1 MGSIGVL
8 LYTVLQLFIVA
19 LIARLVLDYV
29 EMFARNWQPKGIA
42 LVFAE
47 FVFTVTEKPLA
58 FVRRFVPPL
67 RVGSISI
74 DLAFILLFFGVQL
87 LMRIVILL

>member
-8 LYTVLQLFIVA
+8 LFTVLQLFIVA

-29 EMFARNWQPKGIA
+29 QMFARNWQPKGIA

>member
-1 MGSIGVL
+1 MGGLGVI

-29 EMFARNWQPKGIA
+29 QMFARNWQQKGIA

-58 FVRRFVPPL
+58 FVRQFVPPL
-67 RVGSISI
+67 RVGSVSI

>member
-1 MGSIGVL
+1 MGGLGVI

-29 EMFARNWQPKGIA
+29 QMFARNWQPKGIA

-47 FVFTVTEKPLA
+47 FIFTVTEKPLA
-58 FVRRFVPPL
+58 FVRQFVPPL
-67 RVGSISI
+67 RVGSVSI

>member
-1 MGSIGVL
+1 MGGLGVI

-29 EMFARNWQPKGIA
+29 QMFTRNWQPKGIA

-58 FVRRFVPPL
+58 FVRQFVPPL
-67 RVGSISI
+67 RVGSVSI

>member
-1 MGSIGVL
+1 MGWLGVI

-29 EMFARNWQPKGIA
+29 QMFARNWQPKGIA

-58 FVRRFVPPL
+58 FVRQFVPPL
-67 RVGSISI
+67 RVGSVSI

>member
-29 EMFARNWQPKGIA
+29 QMFARNWQPKGIA

-47 FVFTVTEKPLA
+47 FVFTVTGKPLA

>member
-1 MGSIGVL
+1 MGGLGVI

-29 EMFARNWQPKGIA
+29 QMFARNWQPKGIA

-58 FVRRFVPPL
+58 FVLQFVPPL
-67 RVGSISI
+67 RVGSVSI

>member
-1 MGSIGVL
+1 MGGLGVI

-29 EMFARNWQPKGIA
+29 QMFARNWQPKGIA

-58 FVRRFVPPL
+58 FVRQFVPPL
-67 RVGSISI
+67 RVGSVSI

>member
-1 MGSIGVL
+1 MGAIGVL
-8 LYTVLQLFIVA
+8 LYTILQLFSVA

-29 EMFARNWQPKGIA
+29 QMFARNWQPKGIA

>member
-1 MGSIGVL
+1 MGGLGLI
-8 LYTVLQLFIVA
+8 LYTVLQLFIVT

-29 EMFARNWQPKGIA
+29 QMFARNWQPKGIA

-58 FVRRFVPPL
+58 FVRQFVPPL

>member
-1 MGSIGVL
+1 MGTLGLVL
-8 LYTVLQLFIVA
+8 YSVLQLFVIA

-29 EMFARNWQPKGIA
+29 QMFARNWTPKGIA

-67 RVGSISI
+67 RVGSVSI

-87 LMRIVILL
+87 LMRVVVLL

>member
-1 MGSIGVL
+1 MSTLGLVL
-8 LYTVLQLFIVA
+8 YSVLQLFIIA

-29 EMFARNWQPKGIA
+29 QMFARNWTPKGIA

-58 FVRRFVPPL
+58 FVRKFVPPL
-67 RVGSISI
+67 RVGSVSI
-74 DLAFILLFFGVQL
+74 DLAFILLFIGAQL
-87 LMRIVILL
+87 LMRVVTLL

>member
-1 MGSIGVL
+1 MGSIGIL

-29 EMFARNWQPKGIA
+29 QMFARNWQPKGIA

>member
-1 MGSIGVL
+1 MSTLGLVL
-8 LYTVLQLFIVA
+8 YSVLQLFIIA

-29 EMFARNWQPKGIA
+29 QMFARNWTPKGIA

-58 FVRRFVPPL
+58 FVRKFVRPL
-67 RVGSISI
+67 RVGSVSI

>member
-1 MGSIGVL
+1 MSTLGLVL
-8 LYTVLQLFIVA
+8 YSVLQLFIIA

-29 EMFARNWQPKGIA
+29 QMFARNWTPKGIA

-58 FVRRFVPPL
+58 FVRKFVPPL
-67 RVGSISI
+67 RVGSVSI
-74 DLAFILLFFGVQL
+74 DLAFILLFFGAQL
-87 LMRIVILL
+87 LMRVVTLL

>member
-1 MGSIGVL
+1 MSTLGLVL
-8 LYTVLQLFIVA
+8 YSVLQLFIIA

-29 EMFARNWQPKGIA
+29 QMFARNWTPKGIA

-58 FVRRFVPPL
+58 FVRKFVPPL
-67 RVGSISI
+67 RVGSVSI

>member
-1 MGSIGVL
+1 MGAIGVL

-29 EMFARNWQPKGIA
+29 QMFARNWQPKGIA

-58 FVRRFVPPL
+58 CVRRFVPPL

>member
-1 MGSIGVL
+1 MGGLGLI

-29 EMFARNWQPKGIA
+29 QMFARNWQPKGIA

-58 FVRRFVPPL
+58 FVRQFVPPL

>member
-1 MGSIGVL
+1 MSTLGLVL
-8 LYTVLQLFIVA
+8 YSVLQLFIIA

-29 EMFARNWQPKGIA
+29 QMFARNWTPKGIA

-58 FVRRFVPPL
+58 FVRKFVPPL
-67 RVGSISI
+67 RVGSVSI

-87 LMRIVILL
+87 LMRVVTLL

>member
-1 MGSIGVL
+1 MGALGLVLYSI
-8 LYTVLQLFIVA
+8 LQLFIVA
-19 LIARLVLDYV
+19 LIARLILDYV
-29 EMFARNWQPKGIA
+29 QMFARNWQPKGIA
-42 LVFAE
+42 LLFAE

-87 LMRIVILL
+87 LMRVVVLL

>member
-1 MGSIGVL
+1 
-8 LYTVLQLFIVA
+8 
-19 LIARLVLDYV
+19 
-29 EMFARNWQPKGIA
+29 MFARNWQPKGIA

-58 FVRRFVPPL
+58 FVRQFVPPL
-67 RVGSISI
+67 RVGSVSI

>member
-1 MGSIGVL
+1 MGALGIL
-8 LYTVLQLFIVA
+8 LYSVLQLFIVA

-29 EMFARNWQPKGIA
+29 QMFARNWRPKGIA
-42 LVFAE
+42 LLLAE
-47 FVFTVTEKPLA
+47 FVFTITEKPLA
-58 FVRRFVPPL
+58 FVRKFVPPL